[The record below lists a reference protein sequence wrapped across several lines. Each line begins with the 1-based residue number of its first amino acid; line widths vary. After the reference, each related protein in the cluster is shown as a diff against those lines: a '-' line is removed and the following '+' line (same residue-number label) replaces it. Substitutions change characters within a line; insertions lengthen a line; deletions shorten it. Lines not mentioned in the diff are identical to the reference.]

1 MESSNIDYS
10 RHYKNWHFDTEEH
23 INKMNALYS
32 KIIAGHFPPD
42 KNISILDVGCGM
54 GFLMLALKRSGY
66 QFINGIDTDDQQVQ
80 SCRKKNLDV
89 TLVKDS
95 SDFLK
100 ENGGKY
106 DVITAFDVLEH
117 IPASRQIDFVKN
129 IYGSLK
135 PGGIFI
141 ATVPNANSVLASRN
155 RYIDYTHHVL
165 FTEVSLDFVLY
176 NGGFSDIEIKPL
188 DYIVPS
194 ASLRSFV
201 HRVLLRYFRFRRRL
215 EMIAEL
221 GTTWGKKIPL
231 SFNIIAK
238 AIKK

>member
-1 MESSNIDYS
+1 MESPKIDYS
-10 RHYKNWHFDTEEH
+10 RHYKNWHSDTEEH
-23 INKMNALYS
+23 INKMVALYS
-32 KIIAGHFPPD
+32 KIIASHFPPH
-42 KNISILDVGCGM
+42 KNSNILDVGCGM
-54 GFLMLALKRSGY
+54 GFLMVSLKESGY
-66 QFINGIDTDDQQVQ
+66 QFISGIDTDDQQVR
-80 SCRKKNLDV
+80 SCRQKNLDV
-89 TLVKDS
+89 TLIPDTTG
-95 SDFLK
+95 FLK
-100 ENGGKY
+100 ENTGKY

-117 IPASRQIDFVKN
+117 VPVSGQIDFVKA

-135 PGGIFI
+135 PGGVFI
-141 ATVPNANSVLASRN
+141 ATVPNANSFLASRN
-155 RYIDYTHHVL
+155 RYIDHTHHVL

-176 NGGFSDIEIKPL
+176 NGGFRDIEIKPL

-194 ASLRSFV
+194 ASLRSFL

-231 SFNIIAK
+231 SFNIIGK